1 MLLGR
6 WVPDGVKSDSIFY
19 HSISLAELDEGTNN
33 KHWRIKVTH
42 VQQESETLFKTIEE
56 AMEYMKTIVE
66 AS

>member
-1 MLLGR
+1 MELNQIASFIIR
-6 WVPDGVKSDSIFY
+6 F
-19 HSISLAELDEGTNN
+19 HLAELDEGTNN

>member
-1 MLLGR
+1 MELNQLASFIIR
-6 WVPDGVKSDSIFY
+6 F
-19 HSISLAELDEGTNN
+19 HLAELDEGTSN